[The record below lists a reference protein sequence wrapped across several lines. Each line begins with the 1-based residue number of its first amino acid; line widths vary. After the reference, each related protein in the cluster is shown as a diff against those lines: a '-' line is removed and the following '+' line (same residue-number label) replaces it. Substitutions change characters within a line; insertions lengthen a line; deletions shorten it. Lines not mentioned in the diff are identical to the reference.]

1 MLPPRW
7 CACNM
12 LPPVETGL
20 TVHVLLHHSEQ
31 SKPSSTGRLVA
42 RAVHRA
48 ECHTYHR
55 ESGSGFGAVLGA
67 LPREPDREPW
77 ILHPH
82 GEPLP
87 APMPTDADLVPY
99 FPQRKILLL
108 DGTWRQ
114 AGEMLRAVEGMG
126 RCVRLP
132 DAGDQPS
139 RFWLRR
145 QASPAQFSTAE
156 ALMGVFRWCAEHDA
170 EQQLRLHFELHVWAT
185 LLARG
190 RREMAQRYLGH
201 SPLLT
206 TVPDVVDRLLARER
220 TRGSWGPGPPQR
232 ADDGSGDGA
241 PDPPAGEPGRR
252 R

>member
-7 CACNM
+7 CACNL

-20 TVHVLLHHSEQ
+20 AVHVLLHHAEQ

-42 RAVHRA
+42 RSVHHA

-55 ESGSGFGAVLGA
+55 ESGSGLEAILGP
-67 LPREPDREPW
+67 LPVGPDREPW

-82 GEPLP
+82 GEPFP
-87 APMPTDADLVPY
+87 AQMPTDADLASSTPR
-99 FPQRKILLL
+99 RKILLL

-132 DAGDQPS
+132 DTGDQPS

-145 QASPAQFSTAE
+145 QASPARFSTAE
-156 ALMGVFRWCAEHDA
+156 ALMSVFRWFAEHDA
-170 EQQLRLHFELHVWAT
+170 ERRLRLHFELHVWAT

-190 RREMAQRYLGH
+190 RREMADRYIRH
-201 SPLLT
+201 SPLLA

-220 TRGSWGPGPPQR
+220 TRRSSVAGPDQR
-232 ADDGSGDGA
+232 ADDGSSGNA